1 MRLPD
6 PYEHLRHSIDF
17 QRSCGNTIGKIL
29 QIANVPVGENRG
41 DKIVQLAVINYTF
54 RAVRD
59 FRALHRD
66 RNIDFNRL
74 GYLGLVGKDTDARV
88 KAHRLKRDDV
98 EVVHLDQLSRAFL
111 IERTRENA
119 SSRRV
124 EAA

>member
-1 MRLPD
+1 L
-6 PYEHLRHSIDF
+6 
-17 QRSCGNTIGKIL
+17 GN
-29 QIANVPVGENRG
+29 
-41 DKIVQLAVINYTF
+41 
-54 RAVRD
+54 
-59 FRALHRD
+59 
-66 RNIDFNRL
+66 
-74 GYLGLVGKDTDARV
+74 LGLVGKDTDARV